1 MEHYLGIEIDPER
14 DNLFDSL
21 GIKRL
26 RESYMRDDEESPQQ
40 RFAFVA
46 RSFSSNLEHAQRL
59 YNYAS
64 KHWLSF
70 ATPILSYGKSKNGLP
85 ISCFLSP
92 LIDSAS
98 GLVDTLS
105 EVNTLSMLGGGVG
118 IGVHIRSADEKSVG
132 VMPHLKIYDASCL
145 AYRQGKTRRG
155 SYAAYLRIDHPDV
168 MMFLEMRKPTGDQN
182 VKCLNLHHGIILT
195 DKFMNII
202 EQCMLDSDFDDSW
215 NLYDTHNPDKIKET
229 VSAKELWQKIIELRM
244 QTGEPYI
251 LFIDTANEQMPEF
264 QKNIGLSIKQSNICT
279 EILLNTNHERTAVC
293 CLSSVNLRYYDEF
306 KDNYQFFRDVAEML
320 DNVLTTFIKD
330 APDAIS
336 RAKYSAE
343 RERAIGVGTLG
354 FHTYLQQNNVPFE
367 SALAK
372 SRNMQIFKNIR
383 NHLDVSNEELGKER
397 GNCPD
402 YDEGMQIYDIEQAKS
417 ENKFKRF
424 SHLMAIAPTAST
436 SIIMGNISPSI
447 EPIRANAYRQD
458 TMSGSHLNKNHVLD
472 DLIKEKM
479 KGNSKLDYDAI
490 WLDIISNDGSI
501 QHMDMFTEQEKEV
514 FKTAMEIDQRWVV
527 ELASDRQMYID
538 QTQSVNLF
546 FRPDVN
552 IKYLHAVHY
561 MAWKSKLPTLYYC
574 RSDSLKKSDKVSKQI
589 ERHIIEEINMQ
600 DIIDGSDCLACHS

>member
-1 MEHYLGIEIDPER
+1 MEEYLGIKINSER
-14 DNLFDSL
+14 DNLFDEL
-21 GIKRL
+21 GVKRL
-26 RESYMRDDEESPQQ
+26 KESYMTETETSPQQ

-46 RSFSSNLEHAQRL
+46 KAFGSDLEHAQRL
-59 YNYAS
+59 YEYAS

-264 QKNIGLSIKQSNICT
+264 QKNIGLDIKQSNICT

-293 CLSSVNLRYYDEF
+293 CLSSVNLRYYDDF
-306 KDNYQFFRDVAEML
+306 KDNYQFFKDVAEML

-383 NHLDVSNEELGKER
+383 THLDKANEELGEER
-397 GNCPD
+397 GSCPD
-402 YDEGMQIYDIEQAKS
+402 FDEGMQIYDIEQAKS

-424 SHLMAIAPTAST
+424 SHVMAIAPTACQDKSNKIQVLVDGEIK
-436 SIIMGNISPSI
+436 SISLSEVLEMGGVDVDSI
-447 EPIRANAYRQD
+447 ENTFQKQWVSFSNPVEVP
-458 TMSGSHLNKNHVLD
+458 TLSGTKTVSQAWYNGLEELFE
-472 DLIKEKM
+472 IEFE
-479 KGNSKLDYDAI
+479 
-490 WLDIISNDGSI
+490 DGKVYK
-501 QHMDMFTEQEKEV
+501 FTENHRLMVANSYGESE
-514 FKTAMEIDQRWVV
+514 WVRV
-527 ELASDRQMYID
+527 GDLTGD
-538 QTQSVNLF
+538 
-546 FRPDVN
+546 
-552 IKYLHAVHY
+552 
-561 MAWKSKLPTLYYC
+561 
-574 RSDSLKKSDKVSKQI
+574 
-589 ERHIIEEINMQ
+589 EEIV
-600 DIIDGSDCLACHS
+600 SV

>member
-1 MEHYLGIEIDPER
+1 MEEYLGIKINPER
-14 DNLFDSL
+14 DNLFDEL

-26 RESYMRDDEESPQQ
+26 KESYMTESESSPQQ

-46 RSFSSNLEHAQRL
+46 KAFGSNVDHAQRL
-59 YNYAS
+59 YDYAS

-85 ISCFLSP
+85 ISCFLSYMQ
-92 LIDSAS
+92 DSAS

-118 IGVHIRSADEKSVG
+118 IGVDIRSADDKSVG

-168 MMFLEMRKPTGDQN
+168 LMFLEMRKPTGDQN

-202 EQCMLDSDFDDSW
+202 EQCMVDPNFDDSW
-215 NLYDTHNPDKIKET
+215 HFYDKHDQEKIKET
-229 VSAKELWQKIIELRM
+229 VSAKELWQKILEMRM

-251 LFIDTANEQMPEF
+251 LYIDTANEQMPEF
-264 QKNIGLSIKQSNICT
+264 QKNLGLEIKQSNICS
-279 EILLNTNHERTAVC
+279 EIVLPTDEKRTAVC
-293 CLSSVNLRYYDEF
+293 CLSSLNLRHYDDF

-320 DNVLTTFIKD
+320 DNVLTIFID
-330 APDAIS
+330 NAPNAIS

-343 RERAIGVGTLG
+343 RERAIGVGSLG
-354 FHTYLQQNNVPFE
+354 FHTYLQQNGIPFE

-372 SRNMQIFKNIR
+372 ARNMQIFKNIR
-383 NHLDVSNEELGKER
+383 THLDQANKELGFER

-402 YDEGMQIYDIEQAKS
+402 FEEGIKGEKPYYQ
-417 ENKFKRF
+417 RF

-458 TMSGSHLNKNHVLD
+458 TMSGSYLNKNHVLD
-472 DLIKEKM
+472 NLIKEKIV
-479 KGNSKLDYDAI
+479 NNPALNYDDI
-490 WLDIISNDGSI
+490 WLDIISNDGSV
-501 QHMDMFTEQEKEV
+501 QHMDIFTDDEKEV

-527 ELASDRQMYID
+527 DLASDRQKFID
-538 QTQSVNLF
+538 QTQSLNLF

-552 IKYLHAVHY
+552 IKYLHAVHF
-561 MAWKSKLPTLYYC
+561 MAWKAKLPTLYYC
-574 RSDSLKKSDKVSKQI
+574 RSDSLKKADKVSKQI
-589 ERHIIEEINMQ
+589 ERHIIEEINLQ
-600 DIIDGSDCLACHS
+600 DIISGDDCLACHS

>member
-1 MEHYLGIEIDPER
+1 MEYLGINIQPER

-26 RESYMRDDEESPQQ
+26 RESYMKEEEQSPQE
-40 RFAFVA
+40 RFAFV
-46 RSFSSNLEHAQRL
+46 SNAFASNKEHAQRL
-59 YNYAS
+59 YDYSS

-70 ATPILSYGKSKNGLP
+70 ATPILSYGKSKKGLP
-85 ISCFLSP
+85 ISCFLSYMQ
-92 LIDSAS
+92 DSSS
-98 GLVDTLS
+98 GLVDTLA

-118 IGVHIRSADEKSVG
+118 IGVDIRSADDKSVG

-155 SYAAYLRIDHPDV
+155 SYAAYLRVDHPDV
-168 MMFLEMRKPTGDQN
+168 LMFLEMRKPTGDQN

-202 EQCMLDSDFDDSW
+202 EQCMIDPNFDDSW
-215 NLYDTHNPDKIKET
+215 DLFDQHNPGNVKQT
-229 VSAKELWQKIIELRM
+229 VSAKELWQKILDMRM

-251 LFIDTANEQMPEF
+251 LYIDTANEQLPDF
-264 QKNIGLSIKQSNICT
+264 QKNLGLKINQSNICT
-279 EILLNTNHERTAVC
+279 EILLPTDEKRTAVC
-293 CLSSVNLRYYDEF
+293 CLSSVNLRHYDEY
-306 KDNYQFFRDVAEML
+306 KDNYQFFRDIAEML
-320 DNVLTTFIKD
+320 DNVLTRFISK
-330 APDAIS
+330 APPAIS
-336 RAKYSAE
+336 RASYSAAME
-343 RERAIGVGTLG
+343 RSIGIGVLG
-354 FHTYLQQNNVPFE
+354 FHTYLQQNNIPFE

-383 NHLDVSNEELGKER
+383 NHLDIANSELGEER
-397 GNCPD
+397 GSCMD
-402 YDEGMQIYDIEQAKS
+402 YLSGGGTGY
-417 ENKFKRF
+417 KRF

-472 DLIKEKM
+472 GLIKEKIE
-479 KGNSKLDYDAI
+479 KNSKISYDDV

-501 QHMDMFTEQEKEV
+501 QHMDIFSEDEKEV

-527 ELASDRQMYID
+527 ELAADRQKFID

-546 FRPDVN
+546 FRPDVH
-552 IKYLHAVHY
+552 IKYLHAIHF
-561 MAWKSKLPTLYYC
+561 MAWKHKLPTLYYC
-574 RSDSLKKSDKVSKQI
+574 RSDSLKKADKVSKQI
-589 ERHIIEEINMQ
+589 ERQIIEEINLN
-600 DIIDGSDCLACHS
+600 DLINGDDCIACHS

>member
-1 MEHYLGIEIDPER
+1 MEEHLGIKISPER
-14 DNLFDSL
+14 DNLFDTL

-26 RESYMRDDEESPQQ
+26 QESYMKDDETSPQE

-46 RSFSSNLEHAQRL
+46 KSFGSNLEHAQRL
-59 YNYAS
+59 YDYAS

-85 ISCFLSP
+85 ISCFLSYMQ
-92 LIDSAS
+92 DSAA

-118 IGVHIRSADEKSVG
+118 IGVDIRSADDKSVG

-168 MMFLEMRKPTGDQN
+168 LMFLEMRKPTGDQN
-182 VKCLNLHHGIILT
+182 IKCLNLHHGIIVT

-202 EQCMLDSDFDDSW
+202 EQCMIDPDFDDTW
-215 NLYDTHNPDKIKET
+215 QLYDKHDTNRVRES
-229 VSAKELWQKIIELRM
+229 VSAKELWQKILELRM

-264 QKNIGLSIKQSNICT
+264 QKKLGLSIKQSNICS
-279 EILLNTNHERTAVC
+279 EILLPTDHERTAVC
-293 CLSSVNLRYYDEF
+293 CLSSVNLRYYDDF

-320 DNVLTTFIKD
+320 DNVLTAFID
-330 APDAIS
+330 NAPEAIS
-336 RAKYSAE
+336 RAKYSAM
-343 RERAIGVGTLG
+343 RERAIGIGTLG
-354 FHTYLQQNNVPFE
+354 FHTYLQQNSIPFE
-367 SALAK
+367 CAMAK

-383 NHLDVSNEELGKER
+383 THLDQANKELGFER

-402 YDEGMQIYDIEQAKS
+402 FEEGVVGEKLYYQ
-417 ENKFKRF
+417 RF

-472 DLIKEKM
+472 ELIKEKI
-479 KGNSKLDYDAI
+479 KGNSKLDYDSI

-501 QHMDMFTEQEKEV
+501 QHMDMFTDEEKEV

-527 ELASDRQMYID
+527 DLASDRQKYID

-552 IKYLHAVHY
+552 IKYLHAVHF
-561 MAWKSKLPTLYYC
+561 MAWKSGLPTLYYC

-589 ERHIIEEINMQ
+589 ERHIIEEINLQ
-600 DIIDGSDCLACHS
+600 DIIDGDDCLACQ

>member
-1 MEHYLGIEIDPER
+1 MEEHLGIKIFPER
-14 DNLFDSL
+14 DNLFDTL

-26 RESYMRDDEESPQQ
+26 QESYMKDGEISPQE
-40 RFAFVA
+40 RFAFVSK
-46 RSFSSNLEHAQRL
+46 SFGSNLEHAQRL
-59 YNYAS
+59 YDYAS

-85 ISCFLSP
+85 ISCFLSYMQ
-92 LIDSAS
+92 DSAA

-118 IGVHIRSADEKSVG
+118 IGVDIRSADDKSVG

-168 MMFLEMRKPTGDQN
+168 LMFLEMRKPTGDQN
-182 VKCLNLHHGIILT
+182 IKCLNLHHGIIVT

-202 EQCMLDSDFDDSW
+202 EQCMIDPDFDDTW
-215 NLYDTHNPDKIKET
+215 QLYDKHDTNRVRES
-229 VSAKELWQKIIELRM
+229 VSAKELWQKILELRM

-264 QKNIGLSIKQSNICT
+264 QKKLGLSIKQSNICS
-279 EILLNTNHERTAVC
+279 EILLPTDHERTAVC
-293 CLSSVNLRYYDEF
+293 CLSSVNLRYYDDF

-320 DNVLTTFIKD
+320 DNVLTAFID
-330 APDAIS
+330 NAPEAIS
-336 RAKYSAE
+336 RAKYSAM
-343 RERAIGVGTLG
+343 RERAIGIGTLG
-354 FHTYLQQNNVPFE
+354 FHTYLQQNSIPFE
-367 SALAK
+367 CAMAK

-383 NHLDVSNEELGKER
+383 THLDQANKELGFER

-402 YDEGMQIYDIEQAKS
+402 FEEGVVGEKLYYQ
-417 ENKFKRF
+417 RF

-472 DLIKEKM
+472 ELIKEKI
-479 KGNSKLDYDAI
+479 KGNSKLDYDSI

-501 QHMDMFTEQEKEV
+501 QHMDMFTDEEKEV

-527 ELASDRQMYID
+527 DLASDRQKYID

-552 IKYLHAVHY
+552 IKYLHAVHF
-561 MAWKSKLPTLYYC
+561 MAWKSGLPTLYYC

-589 ERHIIEEINMQ
+589 ERHIIEEINLQ
-600 DIIDGSDCLACHS
+600 DIIDGDDCLACQ

>member
-1 MEHYLGIEIDPER
+1 MEYLGINIEPER

-26 RESYMRDDEESPQQ
+26 KESYMKEEEQSPQE

-46 RSFSSNLEHAQRL
+46 NSFASDKDHAQRL
-59 YNYAS
+59 YEYSS

-85 ISCFLSP
+85 ISCFLSYMQ
-92 LIDSAS
+92 DSSS

-118 IGVHIRSADEKSVG
+118 IGVDIRSADDKSVG

-145 AYRQGKTRRG
+145 AYRQGETRRG
-155 SYAAYLRIDHPDV
+155 SYAAYLKIDHPDV
-168 MMFLEMRKPTGDQN
+168 LMFLEMRKPTGDQN

-202 EQCMLDSDFDDSW
+202 EQCMIDPDFDDSW
-215 NLYDTHNPDKIKET
+215 DLFDHHNPNNIKQT
-229 VSAKELWQKIIELRM
+229 VSAKELWQKIIEMRM
-244 QTGEPYI
+244 QSGEPFL
-251 LFIDTANEQMPEF
+251 LFIDTANEQLPDF
-264 QKNIGLSIKQSNICT
+264 QKNLGLKINQSNICT
-279 EILLNTNHERTAVC
+279 EILLPTDEKRTAVC
-293 CLSSVNLRYYDEF
+293 CLSSVNLRYYDEY
-306 KDNYQFFRDVAEML
+306 KDNYQFFRDIAEML
-320 DNVLTTFIKD
+320 DNVLSKFISK
-330 APDAIS
+330 APEAIS
-336 RAKYSAE
+336 RAAYSASM
-343 RERAIGVGTLG
+343 ERAIGIGVLG
-354 FHTYLQQNNVPFE
+354 FHTYLQQNNIPFE

-383 NHLDVSNEELGKER
+383 NHLDFANSELGKER
-397 GNCPD
+397 GSCMD
-402 YDEGMQIYDIEQAKS
+402 FISGGKTAGYQ
-417 ENKFKRF
+417 RF
-424 SHLMAIAPTAST
+424 SHVMAIAPTAST

-472 DLIKEKM
+472 GLINQKIKE
-479 KGNSKLDYDAI
+479 NTKLNYDEI

-501 QHMDMFTEQEKEV
+501 QHMDIFSEDEKEV

-527 ELASDRQMYID
+527 ELASDRQKFID

-546 FRPDVN
+546 FRPDAHV
-552 IKYLHAVHY
+552 KYLHAIHF
-561 MAWKSKLPTLYYC
+561 MAWKHKLPTLYYC
-574 RSDSLKKSDKVSKQI
+574 RSDSLKKADKVSKQI
-589 ERHIIEEINMQ
+589 ERQIIEEINLN
-600 DIIDGSDCLACHS
+600 DLINGDDCIACQ

>member
-1 MEHYLGIEIDPER
+1 MEEYLGIKINPER
-14 DNLFDSL
+14 DNLFDEL
-21 GIKRL
+21 GVKRL
-26 RESYMRDDEESPQQ
+26 KESYMTETETSPQQ

-46 RSFSSNLEHAQRL
+46 KSFGSNLEHAQRL
-59 YNYAS
+59 YEYAS

-70 ATPILSYGKSKNGLP
+70 ATPILSYGRSKNGLP
-85 ISCFLSP
+85 ISCFLSYMQ
-92 LIDSAS
+92 DSAS

-118 IGVHIRSADEKSVG
+118 IGVDIRSADDKSVG

-155 SYAAYLRIDHPDV
+155 SYAAYLRVDHPDV
-168 MMFLEMRKPTGDQN
+168 LMFLEMRKPTGDQN
-182 VKCLNLHHGIILT
+182 IKCLNMHHGIILT

-202 EQCMLDSDFDDSW
+202 EQCMINPDFDDSW
-215 NLYDTHNPDKIKET
+215 ELFDKHNPSKIKEV
-229 VSAKELWQKIIELRM
+229 VSAKELWQKILEMRM

-251 LFIDTANEQMPEF
+251 LFIDTANEQMPYF
-264 QKNIGLSIKQSNICT
+264 QKNLGLSIKQSNICS
-279 EILLNTNHERTAVC
+279 EIILPVDENRTAVC

-320 DNVLTTFIKD
+320 DNVLTIFID
-330 APDAIS
+330 NAPDTIS
-336 RAKYSAE
+336 RAKYSAF
-343 RERAIGVGTLG
+343 RERAIGIGVLG
-354 FHTYLQQNNVPFE
+354 FHTYLQQNGVPFE

-383 NHLDVSNEELGKER
+383 THLDQANKELGFER

-402 YDEGMQIYDIEQAKS
+402 FEEGVKGEKLYYQ
-417 ENKFKRF
+417 RF

-447 EPIRANAYRQD
+447 EPTRANAYRQD
-458 TMSGSHLNKNHVLD
+458 TMSGSYLNKNHVLD
-472 DLIKEKM
+472 DLIKEKI
-479 KGNSKLDYDAI
+479 KGNTKLNYDDI

-501 QHMDMFTEQEKEV
+501 QHMDIFTDQEKEV

-527 ELASDRQMYID
+527 DFAADRQKFID
-538 QTQSVNLF
+538 QTQSLNLF
-546 FRPDVN
+546 FRPDVHV
-552 IKYLHAVHY
+552 KYLHAVHFK
-561 MAWKSKLPTLYYC
+561 AWKEKLPTLYYC

-589 ERHIIEEINMQ
+589 QRQIIEEINMN
-600 DIIDGSDCLACHS
+600 DIIAGEECLACQ

>member
-1 MEHYLGIEIDPER
+1 MEYLGINIEPER

-26 RESYMRDDEESPQQ
+26 KESYMKEEEQSPQE
-40 RFAFVA
+40 RFAFVSS
-46 RSFSSNLEHAQRL
+46 SFASDKDHAQRL
-59 YNYAS
+59 YDYSS

-70 ATPILSYGKSKNGLP
+70 ATPILSYGKSKTGLP
-85 ISCFLSP
+85 ISCFLSYMQ
-92 LIDSAS
+92 DSSS

-118 IGVHIRSADEKSVG
+118 IGVDIRSADEKSVG

-155 SYAAYLRIDHPDV
+155 SYAAYLRVDHPDV
-168 MMFLEMRKPTGDQN
+168 LMFLEMRKPTGDQN

-202 EQCMLDSDFDDSW
+202 EQCMIDPNFDDSW
-215 NLYDTHNPDKIKET
+215 DLFDHHTPENVKQT
-229 VSAKELWQKIIELRM
+229 VSAKELWQKILDMRM

-251 LFIDTANEQMPEF
+251 LYIDTANEQLPDF
-264 QKNIGLSIKQSNICT
+264 QKNLGLKINQSNICT
-279 EILLNTNHERTAVC
+279 EILLPTDEKRTAVC
-293 CLSSVNLRYYDEF
+293 CLSSVNLRYYDEY
-306 KDNYQFFRDVAEML
+306 KDNYQFFRDIAEML
-320 DNVLTTFIKD
+320 DNVLSKFISK
-330 APDAIS
+330 APEAIS
-336 RAKYSAE
+336 RAAWSASM
-343 RERAIGVGTLG
+343 ERAIGVGVLG
-354 FHTYLQQNNVPFE
+354 FHTYLQQNNIPFE

-383 NHLDVSNEELGKER
+383 NHLDFANSELGKER
-397 GNCPD
+397 GSCMD
-402 YDEGMQIYDIEQAKS
+402 FISGGKTMGYQ
-417 ENKFKRF
+417 RF
-424 SHLMAIAPTAST
+424 SHVMAIAPTAST

-472 DLIKEKM
+472 GLINQKIKE
-479 KGNSKLDYDAI
+479 NPKLSYDDI

-501 QHMDMFTEQEKEV
+501 QHIDIFSDDEKEV

-527 ELASDRQMYID
+527 ELAADRQKFID

-546 FRPDVN
+546 FRPDVH
-552 IKYLHAVHY
+552 IKYLHAIHF
-561 MAWKSKLPTLYYC
+561 MAWKHKLPTLYYC
-574 RSDSLKKSDKVSKQI
+574 RSDSLKKADKVSKQI
-589 ERHIIEEINMQ
+589 ERQIIEEINLN
-600 DIIDGSDCLACHS
+600 DLINGDDCIACHS

>member
-1 MEHYLGIEIDPER
+1 MEEHLGIKISPER
-14 DNLFDSL
+14 DNLFDTL

-26 RESYMRDDEESPQQ
+26 QESYMKDDETSPQE

-46 RSFSSNLEHAQRL
+46 KSFGSNLEHAQRL
-59 YNYAS
+59 YDYAS

-85 ISCFLSP
+85 ISCFLSYMQ
-92 LIDSAS
+92 DSAA

-118 IGVHIRSADEKSVG
+118 IGVDIRSADDKSVG

-168 MMFLEMRKPTGDQN
+168 LMFLEMRKPTGDQN
-182 VKCLNLHHGIILT
+182 IKCLNLHHGIIVT

-202 EQCMLDSDFDDSW
+202 EQCMIDPDFDDTW
-215 NLYDTHNPDKIKET
+215 QLYDKHDTNRVRES
-229 VSAKELWQKIIELRM
+229 VSAKELWQKILELRM

-264 QKNIGLSIKQSNICT
+264 QKKLGLSIKQSNICS
-279 EILLNTNHERTAVC
+279 EILLPTDHERTAVC
-293 CLSSVNLRYYDEF
+293 CLSSVNLRYYDDF

-320 DNVLTTFIKD
+320 DNVLTAFID
-330 APDAIS
+330 NAPEAIS
-336 RAKYSAE
+336 RAKYSAM
-343 RERAIGVGTLG
+343 RERAIGIGTLG
-354 FHTYLQQNNVPFE
+354 FHTYLQQNSIPFE
-367 SALAK
+367 CAMAK

-383 NHLDVSNEELGKER
+383 THLDQANKELGFER

-402 YDEGMQIYDIEQAKS
+402 FEEGVVGEKLHYQ
-417 ENKFKRF
+417 RF

-472 DLIKEKM
+472 ELIKEKI
-479 KGNSKLDYDAI
+479 KGNSKLDYDSI

-501 QHMDMFTEQEKEV
+501 QHMDMFTDEEKEV

-527 ELASDRQMYID
+527 DLASDRQKYID

-552 IKYLHAVHY
+552 IKYLHAVHF
-561 MAWKSKLPTLYYC
+561 MAWKSGLPTLYYC

-589 ERHIIEEINMQ
+589 ERHIIEEINLQ
-600 DIIDGSDCLACHS
+600 DIIDGDDCLACQ